1 MAHTCKSKATAR
13 RGLTR
18 STDAR
23 RGHTRL
29 LGFRWGA
36 LLALLGSP
44 HAQPHRHTHSHITS
58 AQGKGARRTAD
69 GTADGER
76 TREHLEAKKM
86 PKKMKPNRV
95 YMPAE
100 CGGVTTPLLPPA
112 AWGGMGEGWVRGRRW
127 DGRRGSY
134 AAHLQSTRRRC
145 RRGWTPKRGAL
156 WVERGWTPLPCPKGM
171 RNPGTRE
178 THQLR
183 HAVGGAAQMRC
194 GQRRSY
200 GWCRAADVECVQRRG
215 NSR

>member
-100 CGGVTTPLLPPA
+100 CGGVTTPPLLSNALRLQTARGKSALVASVAPGRCGRDRVRFMRDRA
-112 AWGGMGEGWVRGRRW
+112 GSERKGAGSRAQVGRGMAGW
-127 DGRRGSY
+127 DGLDS
-134 AAHLQSTRRRC
+134 APQNLD
-145 RRGWTPKRGAL
+145 
-156 WVERGWTPLPCPKGM
+156 
-171 RNPGTRE
+171 
-178 THQLR
+178 LR
-183 HAVGGAAQMRC
+183 MPNEFQ
-194 GQRRSY
+194 
-200 GWCRAADVECVQRRG
+200 
-215 NSR
+215 

>member
-1 MAHTCKSKATAR
+1 VSGWGGMR
-13 RGLTR
+13 WDEGEMGR
-18 STDAR
+18 SGG
-23 RGHTRL
+23 GHTVLRDV
-29 LGFRWGA
+29 RCCA
-36 LLALLGSP
+36 AANAP
-44 HAQPHRHTHSHITS
+44 RRATS
-58 AQGKGARRTAD
+58 ALAGGVDMGWDGMGRDGARGGARWQGGGEGHGGREVEGWGRD
-69 GTADGER
+69 G
-76 TREHLEAKKM
+76 
-86 PKKMKPNRV
+86 
-95 YMPAE
+95 
-100 CGGVTTPLLPPA
+100 
-112 AWGGMGEGWVRGRRW
+112 GGMGEGWVRGRRW

-134 AAHLQSTRRRC
+134 VAHLQLTRRRC